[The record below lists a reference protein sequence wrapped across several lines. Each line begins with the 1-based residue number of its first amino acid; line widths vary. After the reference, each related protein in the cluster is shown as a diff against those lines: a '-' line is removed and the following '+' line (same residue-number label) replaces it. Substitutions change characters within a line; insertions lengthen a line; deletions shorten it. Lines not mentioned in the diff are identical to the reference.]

1 MSGSNALQITD
12 PDADSDNPLTR
23 GAPSWA
29 DAYRTLDPSGVVSGQ
44 VDKLGQWLAEQR
56 AKSAKMGLW
65 DEQRGIPTG
74 AGLVNAA
81 QQTGNALL
89 MGTTAPGARPGF
101 SLEQVH
107 PRTLKPLTSEADVSQ
122 AGSHAYSIKDPDGN
136 SVGLVDTNWNP
147 DTGGLHIA
155 DFQSNQGA
163 NSLGPAAI
171 RQIRDLLVARYPG
184 VRTLSGQ
191 RITGAI
197 SADRAS
203 GAGPGRA
210 ATQTVGDQ

>member
-1 MSGSNALQITD
+1 MPNALQITD
-12 PDADSDNPLTR
+12 PDASDNPLMQ
-23 GAPSWA
+23 APSWA
-29 DAYRTLDPSGVVSGQ
+29 DAYQGGAVANTVAAGV
-44 VDKLGQWLAEQR
+44 DRLGQWLAEQR

-65 DEQRGIPTG
+65 DEARGMPTG
-74 AGLVNAA
+74 KGLVNAA

-89 MGTTAPGARPGF
+89 MGTTAPGARGF

-107 PRTLKPLTSEADVSQ
+107 PRTLKPLTKDMDVGQ

-136 SVGLVDTNWNP
+136 PVGIVDAEWNP

-163 NSLGPAAI
+163 NSLGPAAV

-191 RITGAI
+191 RITGAV
-197 SADRAS
+197 SADRVS